1 MFDFYA
7 KICYNTD
14 DLYGA
19 HWGALFIKRI
29 LTMTTSDN
37 GIRTL
42 KLCEGRVV
50 RNGRHV
56 IYDDQNG
63 LPVVTGAPL
72 PAGATIGYGHLI
84 KPGEDFLDG
93 IDEDVATKLLRAD
106 LGFAECAVCN
116 AITAVLRQNQFDA
129 LVMLCFNIGARNFAN
144 STVVKYI
151 NNPNFHSGAYPTLA
165 AAWRA
170 WNRTGGRVSAG
181 LRRRREIE
189 LNVYQNGIYALQ
201 SI

>member
-1 MFDFYA
+1 M
-7 KICYNTD
+7 K
-14 DLYGA
+14 L
-19 HWGALFIKRI
+19 
-29 LTMTTSDN
+29 SDN

-42 KLCEGRVV
+42 KQCEGRVM

-56 IYDDQNG
+56 IYDDKNG
-63 LPVVTGAPL
+63 QPVAAGAAL

-84 KPGEDFLDG
+84 KPGEDFRNG
-93 IDEDVATKLLRAD
+93 IDEDAATEILRDD
-106 LGFAECAVCN
+106 LKHAERAVCN
-116 AITAVLRQNQFDA
+116 TITVNLGQNQFDA

-151 NNPNFHSGAYPTLA
+151 NNPNFKSARYPTLA

-181 LRRRREIE
+181 LIRRREVE
-189 LNVYQNGIYALQ
+189 LNIYQNGIYALHL
-201 SI
+201 

>member
-1 MFDFYA
+1 M
-7 KICYNTD
+7 K
-14 DLYGA
+14 L
-19 HWGALFIKRI
+19 
-29 LTMTTSDN
+29 SDN

-42 KLCEGRVV
+42 KLCEGSVM

-56 IYDDQNG
+56 IYDDKNG
-63 LPVVTGAPL
+63 LPVAANARL

-84 KPGEDFLDG
+84 KSGEDFRDG
-93 IDEDVATKLLRAD
+93 IDEDIATKLLRAD
-106 LGFAECAVCN
+106 LSIAERAVN
-116 AITAVLRQNQFDA
+116 TTVTAKLRQNQFDA

-151 NNPNFHSGAYPTLA
+151 NNPDFKSGIYTPLA

-181 LRRRREIE
+181 LARRRDVE
-189 LNVYQNGIYALQ
+189 LNIYENGIYALHL
-201 SI
+201 